1 MRQNKEYFEMEN
13 TMRFIGITGGV
24 GAGKSELFCAISESI
39 IHVKCIL
46 LTRWPIFC
54 RSRAQSAMRGWYSF
68 LEKKCFSRDER
79 IDKKKMAAAIFA
91 DRKLLLQVNE
101 IVHPAVRSFLLE
113 RLEEAKRRPET
124 KLFFVEAALL
134 IEAGYKELAD
144 ELWYVYADKDIRR
157 KRLMESRGY
166 SSEKVE
172 EIMEKQLSEEKFR
185 EACDFIIDNSGS
197 LEDSLK
203 QVSERLKRNNG
214 KPWLLD

>member
-24 GAGKSELFCAISESI
+24 GAGKSELLRYIREHYPCEVYLADEVA
-39 IHVKCIL
+39 HL
-46 LTRWPIFC
+46 LQEPGTECYERLVQLLGKEVLLP
-54 RSRAQSAMRGWYSF
+54 
-68 LEKKCFSRDER
+68 DER

-185 EACDFIIDNSGS
+185 EACDFVIDNSGS

-203 QVSERLKRNNG
+203 QVSERLKEITERHG
-214 KPWLLD
+214 Y